1 MPTYEYRCAR
11 GHSFERVQKIT
22 ARPIGKCPVCGAK
35 AERIISGGQGLIFK
49 GSGFY
54 ITDYG
59 RDGKGP
65 RKESEG
71 TAAPAAEPSPP
82 ANESK
87 APAPAAD
94 TASSPK
100 KKANKADVA

>member
-22 ARPIGKCPVCGAK
+22 ARPIGKCPICGAK

-71 TAAPAAEPSPP
+71 APAPASGSSSPATESKPATPAAEP
-82 ANESK
+82 
-87 APAPAAD
+87 AP
-94 TASSPK
+94 K
-100 KKANKADVA
+100 GRKKANKADIA